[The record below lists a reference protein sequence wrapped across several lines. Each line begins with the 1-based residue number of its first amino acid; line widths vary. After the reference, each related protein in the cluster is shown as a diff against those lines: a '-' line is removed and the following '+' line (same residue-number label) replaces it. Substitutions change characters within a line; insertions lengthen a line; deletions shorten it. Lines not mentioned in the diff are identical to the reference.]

1 MNQEA
6 GINNI
11 EKNVSKIKFIF
22 DEKFNY
28 KYRYKF
34 YDFCVDLAANQRAT
48 LPLSVWNNIFG
59 KDGGKNKENK
69 NKNHDNTSNKPT
81 NETKTCNLDDSTG
94 DITLDEIIEDP
105 KSVYRKLCLDPDKN
119 NDSKNARL
127 ISMLSIED
135 DVKAAINHKT
145 DKTISGLELV
155 EACKNGQIEIV
166 KAIVNCNADIN
177 ARECGEY
184 TNAKNGRGY
193 CRTNPY
199 EKRPGN
205 KNSGSYQYYNPL
217 TIACLYG
224 HKPIVEYLVV
234 NKKCKLDIYYSTN
247 SVGDGQIF
255 YDALHAACRKSNNP
269 DIIHLLLSKKKD
281 WNFDHLSAE
290 HDCVED
296 MCIYAKSVKEA
307 LLETVKVELDH

>member
-34 YDFCVDLAANQRAT
+34 YDFCVDLAANQRLK
-48 LPLSVWNNIFG
+48 LPLSVWNNIFEKG
-59 KDGGKNKENK
+59 GGKNKET
-69 NKNHDNTSNKPT
+69 D
-81 NETKTCNLDDSTG
+81 TG
-94 DITLDEIIEDP
+94 DITLDEISEDP
-105 KSVYRKLCLDPDKN
+105 KSVYRKLCLDPNRN
-119 NDSKNARL
+119 NDSKNAKL
-127 ISMLSIED
+127 ISMLSIEN

-177 ARECGEY
+177 ARE
-184 TNAKNGRGY
+184 
-193 CRTNPY
+193 
-199 EKRPGN
+199 GN
-205 KNSGSYQYYNPL
+205 RNSGRYQHHNPL

-224 HKPIVEYLVV
+224 HKQIVEYLVV
-234 NKKCKLDIYYSTN
+234 DKKCNLDICYSTN

-255 YDALHAACRKSNNP
+255 YDALHAACRKTNNK
-269 DIIHLLLSKKKD
+269 DIIHLLLYTYKKSD
-281 WNFDHLSAE
+281 WNFDHLSVE

-296 MCIYAKSVKEA
+296 MCLYAKSVKEV
-307 LLETVKVELDH
+307 LETVKVELDH